1 MSILEIVLSV
11 MTVSLTI
18 GYITLALKFFKSI
31 ETINILIQDYIVL
44 RDFLEDNAVVNTEQ
58 EAFDTHT
65 ENFIKFLSDSREW
78 AFDYI
83 ENSMREVKGI
93 IHLIESRPGDP
104 GIIDGIKSR
113 LETLIDNERKKD
125 E

>member
-1 MSILEIVLSV
+1 MSTLEIVLSV
-11 MTVSLTI
+11 MTVSLII
-18 GYITLALKFFKSI
+18 GYITLAYKFWKSV
-31 ETINILIQDYIVL
+31 ETINVLVQDYILL
-44 RDFLEDNAVVNTEQ
+44 RDFMESGSVVPSKSDE
-58 EAFDTHT
+58 EVHT

-83 ENSMREVKGI
+83 ENSMREIKGI

-113 LETLIDNERKKD
+113 LETLIDNERNKN

>member
-1 MSILEIVLSV
+1 MTTLEIVLIVVSISLFVGYSHMAFKLWRSV
-11 MTVSLTI
+11 EAMNLLI
-18 GYITLALKFFKSI
+18 RDYL
-31 ETINILIQDYIVL
+31 ILMNYFEEVQENDHNDEQD
-44 RDFLEDNAVVNTEQ
+44 A
-58 EAFDTHT
+58 HT

-83 ENSMREVKGI
+83 ENSMKEVKGI
-93 IHLIESRPGDP
+93 LALIESRPGDP
-104 GIIDGIKSR
+104 GILDGIKSR

>member
-1 MSILEIVLSV
+1 MTTLEIVLLV
-11 MTVSLTI
+11 ATI
-18 GYITLALKFFKSI
+18 SMFVGYVHATFKLWKSI
-31 ETINILIQDYIVL
+31 ELTNMMIRDYIVL
-44 RDFLEDNAVVNTEQ
+44 REYLEQGEIVEEKDEQ
-58 EAFDTHT
+58 TVHT

-83 ENSMREVKGI
+83 ENSMKEVKGI
-93 IHLIESRPGDP
+93 LALIESRPGDP
-104 GIIDGIKSR
+104 GILDGIKSR